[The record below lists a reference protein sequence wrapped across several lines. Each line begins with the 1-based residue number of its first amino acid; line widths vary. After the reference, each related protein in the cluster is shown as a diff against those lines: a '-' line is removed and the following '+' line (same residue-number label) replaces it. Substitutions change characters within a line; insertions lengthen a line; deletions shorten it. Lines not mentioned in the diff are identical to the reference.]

1 MIPVLVLFALLS
13 GCALVDRAA
22 DLTHQA
28 FTGVADRETTPVGD
42 PLSLHLQLALL
53 SDRVVTRIV
62 QETETPLDAVDD
74 PNRRAALLRLR
85 LDYASAMWNAASGP
99 NPYANAIHMLLTLTV
114 GRRRLEGSSLADAL
128 GESLRPTLAVL
139 GAAQNDVE
147 RLVRGFLTPAEL
159 SALDQVIRETQE
171 SQIEGQWLG
180 IVDLPELLSSSR
192 LARSGG
198 GRGSTN
204 LFSILG
210 LDPFAGLD
218 PATRE
223 IAESRQFG
231 ERLLFNVQRMPVLL
245 RLNAELLATQVAA
258 DLGLDRAQASL
269 DRATFAMEQVAET
282 AAGLPDRL
290 SAERA
295 QIVADMRAEA
305 DRLGALAR
313 DYRGLFD
320 AATTTAG
327 TADQALQTFAGV
339 MQRFEPDNGQPATP
353 PRPFE
358 ITEYAETANRISEA
372 AVNLSGLMSRVQE
385 TLDSP
390 SATRLTPEVE
400 ALLAGAEERARRW
413 LYTAFALGC
422 GLIVCAGLAVIVT
435 VWVLRALRRQPA
447 PRTGGA

>member
-1 MIPVLVLFALLS
+1 MIPMLVLLALLS

-22 DLTHQA
+22 DLTSPA
-28 FTGVADRETTPVGD
+28 FAGVAGRKTTPVGD

-53 SDRVVTRIV
+53 SDRVVTHIV
-62 QETETPLDAVDD
+62 QATEAPLDAVDD
-74 PNRRAALLRLR
+74 PNRRAALLRIR

-99 NPYANAIHMLLTLTV
+99 NPYADAIDMLLTLTV
-114 GRRRLEGSSLADAL
+114 GRRRLERSSLAHAL
-128 GESLRPTLAVL
+128 GESLRPILAVL
-139 GAAQNDVE
+139 RSAESDVE

-159 SALDQVIRETQE
+159 SALDQAIREAE
-171 SQIEGQWLG
+171 ELQIEGQRLD
-180 IVDLPELLSSSR
+180 IVDLSELLSSSR
-192 LARSGG
+192 VASSGG

-218 PATRE
+218 PARRE

-231 ERLLFNVQRMPVLL
+231 ERLLFTVQRMPVLL

-258 DLGLDRAQASL
+258 DLDLDRAQASL
-269 DRATFAMEQVAET
+269 DRATSAMEQVAET

-295 QIVADMRAEA
+295 QIVADVRTEAE
-305 DRLGALAR
+305 RLGALAR

-320 AATTTAG
+320 AATTTAR

-339 MQRFEPDNGQPATP
+339 MQRFESQNGQPSAP
-353 PRPFE
+353 SRPFA
-358 ITEYAETANRISEA
+358 ITEYAQTASRISEA
-372 AVNLSGLMSRVQE
+372 AVNLSGLLSRVRE

-390 SATRLTPEVE
+390 SAARLTPELE
-400 ALLAGAEERARRW
+400 ALLAGAEDRGRRW

-422 GLIVCAGLAVIVT
+422 GLIVCAALAVIVT
-435 VWVLRALRRQPA
+435 VWVLRTLRERPTLQK
-447 PRTGGA
+447 

>member
-1 MIPVLVLFALLS
+1 MIPVLVLLALLS

-22 DLTHQA
+22 DLTSPA
-28 FTGVADRETTPVGD
+28 FAGVTGRKTTPVGD

-53 SDRVVTRIV
+53 SDRVVTHIV
-62 QETETPLDAVDD
+62 QATEAPLDAVDD
-74 PNRRAALLRLR
+74 PNRRAALLRIR

-99 NPYANAIHMLLTLTV
+99 NPYANAIDMLLTLTV
-114 GRRRLEGSSLADAL
+114 GRRRLERSSLAHAL
-128 GESLRPTLAVL
+128 GESLRPILAVL
-139 GAAQNDVE
+139 RSAESDVE

-159 SALDQVIRETQE
+159 SALDQAIREAEE
-171 SQIEGQWLG
+171 SQIEGQRLD
-180 IVDLPELLSSSR
+180 IVDLSELLSSSR
-192 LARSGG
+192 VASSGG

-231 ERLLFNVQRMPVLL
+231 ERLLFTVQRMPVLL

-258 DLGLDRAQASL
+258 DLDLDRAQASL
-269 DRATFAMEQVAET
+269 DRATSAMEQVAET

-295 QIVADMRAEA
+295 QIVADVRTEAE
-305 DRLGALAR
+305 RLGTLAR

-339 MQRFEPDNGQPATP
+339 MQRFESQSGQPSAP
-353 PRPFE
+353 SRPFS
-358 ITEYAETANRISEA
+358 ITEYAQTASRISEA
-372 AVNLSGLMSRVQE
+372 AVNLSGLLSRVRE

-390 SATRLTPEVE
+390 SATRLTPELE
-400 ALLAGAEERARRW
+400 ALLAGAEDRGRRW

-422 GLIVCAGLAVIVT
+422 GLIVCAALAVIVT
-435 VWVLRALRRQPA
+435 VWVLRTLRERPTLQK
-447 PRTGGA
+447 